1 MKNLTLTLT
10 ISSLILS
17 ILFFAYLAKNASTV
31 GSTDRAQFLQ
41 TTDSIQRV
49 TTQQATPDTTAR
61 DDGEA
66 EPIRILNDGN

>member
-49 TTQQATPDTTAR
+49 TTQQILPTQLRATTVR
-61 DDGEA
+61 LS
-66 EPIRILNDGN
+66 RYVF